1 MTARRPTSKEMRG
14 WARVVRSVRPLHGVS
29 PPELKPP
36 TSGNTLPSEPEK
48 AHTGLRAPKLPDTL
62 EPGPTRP
69 VGAGRRDG
77 ERKVRR
83 GQVSIDARFDLH
95 GFTQSEAEQ
104 RLPAFLDAQRR
115 AGARCVLVI
124 TGKGRAGEGVL
135 KRNFL
140 HWLASGRAEEHVSSY
155 APAHARHGGGGA
167 FYVFLRR
174 N

>member
-14 WARVVRSVRPLHGVS
+14 WARVVRSVRPLQGVS
-29 PPELKPP
+29 PPELEP
-36 TSGNTLPSEPEK
+36 TASNSPLPADPEK
-48 AHTGLRAPKLPDTL
+48 LRTGLRAPKLPGPSG
-62 EPGPTRP
+62 PGKATP

-95 GFTQSEAEQ
+95 GLTQSEAEQ
-104 RLPAFLDAQRR
+104 RLPAFLRAQRR

-140 HWLASGRAEEHVSSY
+140 HWLASGRATEHVSSY